1 MVAVPKSARAN
12 ARRRNGVR
20 GALWLIV
27 HARYVGGIAT
37 TVKVTSARMPRRAA
51 DVEST
56 ANNVLGLLDGKL
68 SPTAWP
74 RSRNIWINT
83 RPITVIFHRQSRAF
97 FNGNSPNVFFAQ
109 NTSLLICP
117 LRYRGAQVSRP
128 AVRSPL
134 KRWLWRLMIDLSV
147 FLRRS
152 RANAYLVSLS
162 QPAMTTAACT
172 IEESP
177 WADDG

>member
-97 FNGNSPNVFFAQ
+97 FNGNSPKCFLRAKYLTFDLP
-109 NTSLLICP
+109 TSLP
-117 LRYRGAQVSRP
+117 RGSSVP
-128 AVRSPL
+128 ACSSVTSKAMVVAAHDRSQ
-134 KRWLWRLMIDLSV
+134 RFSSSV
-147 FLRRS
+147 EGQRILGL
-152 RANAYLVSLS
+152 A
-162 QPAMTTAACT
+162 
-172 IEESP
+172 
-177 WADDG
+177 